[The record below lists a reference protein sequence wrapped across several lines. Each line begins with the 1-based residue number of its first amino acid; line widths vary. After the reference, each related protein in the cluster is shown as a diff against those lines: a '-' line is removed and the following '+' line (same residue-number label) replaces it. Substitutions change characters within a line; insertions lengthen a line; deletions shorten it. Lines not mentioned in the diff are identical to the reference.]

1 MSRHRIITIDC
12 ETLPGLM
19 IEQADGESISP
30 TNLRDSDHQCGAPAG
45 TTVTAGMPS
54 AGRDHQRS
62 SLNGD
67 TARLLCI
74 GFIDEGCGRKPVKG
88 VLGWDRERGCFSDNE
103 PKILGDFWEM
113 MRTFRPCL
121 DRIVGHNIYNFD
133 LRFIYKRSVICGVRP
148 SINLNFARYR
158 DQPIYDTMCEWEK
171 WNLRDTIS
179 LDRLARVLGL
189 ESPKTDECNG
199 SRIAE
204 LFALGEHKTIRD
216 YCLRDVITTRRIYR
230 RMTFADTP
238 PSNPAPA
245 LEQQDTRPLAK
256 VISEVEFIVVQ
267 PGDQVEA

>member
-1 MSRHRIITIDC
+1 MT
-12 ETLPGLM
+12 
-19 IEQADGESISP
+19 EQVDGESVSP
-30 TNLRDSDHQCGAPAG
+30 INLLDSDHQCGAPAG
-45 TTVTAGMPS
+45 TVVATDMPS

-67 TARLLCI
+67 TGRLLCI
-74 GFIDEGCGRKPVKG
+74 GYIDEGCGRKPVKG
-88 VLGWDRERGCFSDNE
+88 VLGWDRERGCFYDNE
-103 PKILGDFWEM
+103 PEILRNFWEM

-121 DRIVGHNIYNFD
+121 DRIVGHNIYSFD

-171 WNLRDTIS
+171 WHLRDTIS

-204 LFALGEHKTIRD
+204 LFARGEHKTIRD

-230 RMTFADTP
+230 RMTFAD
-238 PSNPAPA
+238 APCV
-245 LEQQDTRPLAK
+245 QQA
-256 VISEVEFIVVQ
+256 IACSE
-267 PGDQVEA
+267 AST

>member
-12 ETLPGLM
+12 ETLPDL
-19 IEQADGESISP
+19 IPEQADGESVSP
-30 TNLRDSDHQCGAPAG
+30 INLLGSEHQRGAPAD
-45 TTVTAGMPS
+45 TAVTMGMPP

-67 TARLLCI
+67 TGRLLCI
-74 GFIDEGCGRKPVKG
+74 GYIDEGCGRKPVKG
-88 VLGWDRERGCFSDNE
+88 VIGWDRERGCFSDNE
-103 PKILGDFWEM
+103 PEILRDFWEM

-133 LRFIYKRSVICGVRP
+133 LRFIYKRSVVCGVRP

-171 WNLRDTIS
+171 WHLRDTIS
-179 LDRLARVLGL
+179 LDRLARVLGF
-189 ESPKTDECNG
+189 ESPKTDECDG

-204 LFALGEHKTIRD
+204 LFARGEHKTIRD

-230 RMTFADTP
+230 RMTFADAP

-245 LEQQDTRPLAK
+245 LEQQGALY
-256 VISEVEFIVVQ
+256 
-267 PGDQVEA
+267 GDVGQSSFS

>member
-1 MSRHRIITIDC
+1 MSRHRIIIIDC
-12 ETLPGLM
+12 ETLPGL
-19 IEQADGESISP
+19 ITEQADGESVSP
-30 TNLRDSDHQCGAPAG
+30 INLQGSDYQCSAPAS
-45 TTVTAGMPS
+45 TTVTTGMSS

-67 TARLLCI
+67 TGRLLCI
-74 GFIDEGCGRKPVKG
+74 GYIDEGCGRKPVKG
-88 VLGWDRERGCFSDNE
+88 VLGWDRGRGCFSDNE
-103 PKILGDFWEM
+103 PEILRDFWEM

-133 LRFIYKRSVICGVRP
+133 LRFIYKRSVVCGVRP

-171 WNLRDTIS
+171 WHLRDTIS

-189 ESPKTDECNG
+189 ESPKTDECDG

-204 LFALGEHKTIRD
+204 LFARGEHKMIRD

-230 RMTFADTP
+230 RMTFADAP
-238 PSNPAPA
+238 PSKPVAP
-245 LEQQDTRPLAK
+245 LEQQGSLYGVA
-256 VISEVEFIVVQ
+256 
-267 PGDQVEA
+267 DQSNCSQQTS

>member
-1 MSRHRIITIDC
+1 MIKRRVITIDC
-12 ETLPGLM
+12 ETLPGHTT
-19 IEQADGESISP
+19 ERADEEFVRVP
-30 TNLRDSDHQCGAPAG
+30 DSSGLERQCGAPALDAAATG
-45 TTVTAGMPS
+45 ALS
-54 AGRDHQRS
+54 AGRDNQRS

-67 TARLLCI
+67 TGRLLCI
-74 GFIDEGCGRKPVKG
+74 GFVDEGCGRNPVKG
-88 VLGWDRERGCFSDNE
+88 VLGWDREHGRFTDDESE
-103 PKILGDFWEM
+103 ILCGFWEM

-133 LRFIYKRSVICGVRP
+133 LRFIYKRSVVCGVRP

-189 ESPKTDECNG
+189 ESPKTGECDG

-204 LFALGEHKTIRD
+204 LFARGEHKTIRD

-230 RMTFADTP
+230 RMTFADA
-238 PSNPAPA
+238 PSLKPAPA
-245 LEQQDTRPLAK
+245 LEQQDGLYGA
-256 VISEVEFIVVQ
+256 
-267 PGDQVEA
+267 PGPSNFS